1 VNHAQYCDELEIE
14 VDRFSDGLA
23 FAEMSARVPTCP
35 DWSIED
41 LTRHLGRVHRW
52 ATVLVSERAASR
64 IPMDQMSIDSDVVD
78 AQWLRSGGR
87 ALVDVL
93 RSADPDDAM
102 WAWGADQ
109 HVRFWSRRQLH
120 ETFVHR
126 LDLELA
132 TGTAS
137 FIEPD
142 IALDAIDE
150 FLVNMKS
157 DRDIALRARAG
168 RESDLFQIRSTVPPG
183 QWSARLEAD
192 DYEYVDATN
201 DPDAELSGPAGDL
214 LKVLL
219 RRSDLSHSD
228 VSISGDETLVEYW
241 MSQTAFQ

>member
-1 VNHAQYCDELEIE
+1 VNHAQHCDELEIE
-14 VDRFSDGLA
+14 VDRFADGLA
-23 FAEMSARVPTCP
+23 TADMSAHVPTCP

-52 ATVLVSERAASR
+52 ATVLVSERAGSR
-64 IPMDQMSIDSDVVD
+64 IPMDQMSIDSDVVN

-150 FLVNMKS
+150 FLVNLKS

-168 RESDLFQIRSTVPPG
+168 RESDLFQIRSTMPPG
-183 QWSARLEAD
+183 QWSVRLEVD
-192 DYEYVDATN
+192 DYEFVDATN
-201 DPDAELSGPAGDL
+201 DLDAELSGSAGEV

-219 RRSDLSHSD
+219 RRSELARSD
-228 VSISGDETLVEYW
+228 VAVSGDETLVEYW
-241 MSQTAFQ
+241 LSQTSFQ